1 MEVCGRR
8 LVSKESIAAEVS
20 LLRLLSRVGT
30 LKELAECRD
39 LSDWARSTRL
49 LRGSGYNDMLE
60 ASLSVSRQI

>member
-8 LVSKESIAAEVS
+8 SVSIESVAAEVS

-39 LSDWARSTRL
+39 FSDWARSTWL
-49 LRGSGYNDMLE
+49 L
-60 ASLSVSRQI
+60 

>member
-8 LVSKESIAAEVS
+8 SVSKESVAAEVS

-39 LSDWARSTRL
+39 FSDWARSTWL
-49 LRGSGYNDMLE
+49 L
-60 ASLSVSRQI
+60 